1 MDISRSNSE
10 LSAQLK
16 ALRSSL
22 QLERSRETSVTTEDK
37 ESPDV
42 SRSTSLESISRE
54 KDRQI
59 ESLRLEMADLEF
71 RLAEQVNVALEGRK
85 KLEDALLRAKLENNR
100 LAETVESYQILLQDR
115 TLKGE
120 YHLMSLG
127 GVREGDESS
136 SSRANSP
143 YLGEQNQNMTSLASE
158 LEEAEETDHNSK
170 IKGALFDLAP
180 YADVLQHFNLKS
192 GI

>member
-1 MDISRSNSE
+1 MLEEKHDMIRSNSE

-22 QLERSRETSVTTEDK
+22 QLERSRETLVSPEDK
-37 ESPDV
+37 KSPDIL
-42 SRSTSLESISRE
+42 RSASLESISRE

-59 ESLRLEMADLEF
+59 ESLRSELADLEF
-71 RLAEQVNVALEGRK
+71 RLAEQVKVAIEGSK
-85 KLEDALLRAKLENNR
+85 KLEDALLQTKLENNR

-120 YHLMSLG
+120 YHLMNLG
-127 GVREGDESS
+127 GVREGNDSS

-143 YLGEQNQNMTSLASE
+143 SLGEQNQNLTSLASE
-158 LEEAEETDHNSK
+158 LEEAEEDYNSK
-170 IKGALFDLAP
+170 IKGTFLT
-180 YADVLQHFNLKS
+180 S
-192 GI
+192 TTC